1 MPGKYSHNVV
11 LASYSNQGIIS
22 LPNNDQACYVK
33 QDPYRRAASA
43 AAPRQRK
50 SSNATEVTG
59 NQSLGRRSV
68 KSVATPSQPRR
79 HGLGLADTSQSRGRV
94 VIADS
99 DSEDDIKLHHRN
111 LRSTAASYQVAT
123 AARPPNVTRN
133 SYAEAMPRRRRA
145 ADDPTRAEPPKAL
158 NRPKTAQSRGNE
170 SAASLSPSLQ
180 RRSGVRAFMQARHL
194 KETATEPTS
203 AERRGG
209 RNGSRPLT
217 MKELLTSGN
226 RSGPVAADHSRGASE
241 VSVADFL
248 RTTSVSTANSA
259 TTSED
264 PISTPRHLPKDRR
277 VAEEQDVPLPH
288 HSAPPVEPIKVQD
301 ASGTHTGR
309 PRTHDTLPDDYD
321 LDFDGFNDDAED
333 NQFDSAFTQPSK
345 SARLTRSNGQ
355 QQLPKKPAK
364 EQQKSKSANASI
376 AKLDRRT
383 NAQLGPAVI
392 QRQQRRS
399 ISPALFV
406 PREQGPPSKGP
417 SHQNEHQ
424 SRTGHSQQD
433 SVTSSQSRS
442 QGSSV
447 FGLSSATQT
456 TVVGSRDSPTSYMR
470 SKTGTPHSWGLPR
483 LENNEPMDNAF
494 DHMFDEKSNRTAIF
508 TSDEEE
514 EESENE
520 YAPAPRL
527 QTVDEKAIYSSNQFG
542 TISSGRDVTA
552 KDRDAISEMSAAF
565 PPDIGRFKYGEEETM
580 PPAISRR
587 YHVAETVPEIKMP
600 ISQEKTKKSSG
611 GGLLERLKLRKA
623 R

>member
-33 QDPYRRAASA
+33 EDPYRRAASA

-59 NQSLGRRSV
+59 SQSLGRRSV

-99 DSEDDIKLHHRN
+99 DSEDDIKLHHQN
-111 LRSTAASYQVAT
+111 FRSTAASYQAAT
-123 AARPPNVTRN
+123 ALRPPNVTRN
-133 SYAEAMPRRRRA
+133 SNAEAMPRRRRA

-158 NRPKTAQSRGNE
+158 NRPRTAQSRGNE
-170 SAASLSPSLQ
+170 TASLSPSLQ

-194 KETATEPTS
+194 KETGIEPTK

-209 RNGSRPLT
+209 RDGSRPLT
-217 MKELLTSGN
+217 MKELLASGN
-226 RSGPVAADHSRGASE
+226 RSGTVAAGHSRGASE

-248 RTTSVSTANSA
+248 RNTSVSTANSA
-259 TTSED
+259 TTPED
-264 PISTPRHLPKDRR
+264 PTSAPHQLPKGQTEPE
-277 VAEEQDVPLPH
+277 VQDVPLPH
-288 HSAPPVEPIKVQD
+288 NSAPPVGPVKVQE
-301 ASGTHTGR
+301 ASGTQTRR

-321 LDFDGFNDDAED
+321 LDFDGFDDDAED
-333 NQFDSAFTQPSK
+333 NRFDSAFTQPSK
-345 SARLTRSNGQ
+345 SARLGRSNVQ

-364 EQQKSKSANASI
+364 EQDKSKSANTRT
-376 AKLDRRT
+376 AKLDQRSM
-383 NAQLGPAVI
+383 AQLAPSVV

-406 PREQGPPSKGP
+406 PREQRPPPKSP
-417 SHQNEHQ
+417 SHRNEAQ

-456 TVVGSRDSPTSYMR
+456 TVIGSRDSPTSYMR
-470 SKTGTPHSWGLPR
+470 SKQGTPHSWGLPR
-483 LENNEPMDNAF
+483 LDHNEPMDNAF
-494 DHMFDEKSNRTAIF
+494 DNMFDEKSNRTAIF

-514 EESENE
+514 DESENE
-520 YAPAPRL
+520 DAPAPRL
-527 QTVDEKAIYSSNQFG
+527 QTVDEKAIYSSKQFG

-580 PPAISRR
+580 PPPMSRR
-587 YHVAETVPEIKMP
+587 YHVAETAPEIKKP
-600 ISQEKTKKSSG
+600 ISQEKTKTSSG

>member
-22 LPNNDQACYVK
+22 LPNDDQACYVK
-33 QDPYRRAASA
+33 EDPYRRAASA

-59 NQSLGRRSV
+59 YQSLGRRSV

-79 HGLGLADTSQSRGRV
+79 HGLGLADMSQSRGRV

-99 DSEDDIKLHHRN
+99 DSEDDIKLHHQN
-111 LRSTAASYQVAT
+111 LRSTAASYQAAT
-123 AARPPNVTRN
+123 AVRPPNFTRN

-158 NRPKTAQSRGNE
+158 NRPRTAQSRGNE
-170 SAASLSPSLQ
+170 TASLSPSLQ

-194 KETATEPTS
+194 KETATEPTK
-203 AERRGG
+203 AEGRGG
-209 RNGSRPLT
+209 RDRSRPLT
-217 MKELLTSGN
+217 MKELLASGN
-226 RSGPVAADHSRGASE
+226 RSGTVAAGHSRGASE

-248 RTTSVSTANSA
+248 RTTSVSTTDSA
-259 TTSED
+259 TTPEDPNSAPRHPPKGQVASED
-264 PISTPRHLPKDRR
+264 RDMP
-277 VAEEQDVPLPH
+277 VPHGP
-288 HSAPPVEPIKVQD
+288 APPVGSTKVQD
-301 ASGTHTGR
+301 ASGTHARR

-321 LDFDGFNDDAED
+321 LDFDGFTDDGED
-333 NQFDSAFTQPSK
+333 NRFDSAFTQPSK
-345 SARLTRSNGQ
+345 SARLARSNGQ
-355 QQLPKKPAK
+355 QQLPKKPAR
-364 EQQKSKSANASI
+364 EQQKPKSANTRT
-376 AKLDRRT
+376 AKLDQRSM
-383 NAQLGPAVI
+383 AQLAPAVI

-406 PREQGPPSKGP
+406 PREQRPPPKSP
-417 SHQNEHQ
+417 SHRNEAQ

-447 FGLSSATQT
+447 FGLSSTTQT
-456 TVVGSRDSPTSYMR
+456 TVVGSRDSPTSFMR

-483 LENNEPMDNAF
+483 LDHNEPMDNAF
-494 DHMFDEKSNRTAIF
+494 DNMFDEKSNRTAIF

-514 EESENE
+514 DESENE